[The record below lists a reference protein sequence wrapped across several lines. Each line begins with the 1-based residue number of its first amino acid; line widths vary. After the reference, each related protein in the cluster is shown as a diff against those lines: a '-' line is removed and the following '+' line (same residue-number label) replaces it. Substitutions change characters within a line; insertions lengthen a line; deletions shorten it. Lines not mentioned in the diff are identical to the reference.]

1 MGPGRFDGPEFSMVR
16 GLPSLF
22 GNSLLN
28 GGKGFFFTKQ
38 GCQLVPFPIVSLRH
52 IGALGGL
59 RDNSILDGH
68 ILLFRLNIVGC
79 ECYT

>member
-1 MGPGRFDGPEFSMVR
+1 M
-16 GLPSLF
+16 F
-22 GNSLLN
+22 GDTRLNS
-28 GGKGFFFTKQ
+28 GKRFFFAKE
-38 GCQLVPFPIVSLRH
+38 GRQLISLSIMSLGH

-68 ILLFRLNIVGC
+68 ILLFRLDIVGC